1 MGRSSDDR
9 IVEYKGKEVLILGGG
24 DTWEFVRTVIKSALT
39 LLPVGGKYYTHCNGV
54 SAKSAVQYFEKM
66 LNSIGVPIEIEHT
79 EANVPSF
86 CEKWVFYQLTRKEGD
101 ITEDVNGDLTA
112 TEEEKTVE
120 ASVAISTDEKEIKE
134 VEKTEPAKEEKK
146 DDTKRAKASPE
157 KKEDKKGGAKD
168 LKDKLEVSKDKGLTK
183 EKRNLDKKAKKAK

>member
-101 ITEDVNGDLTA
+101 ITEDINGDVTA
-112 TEEEKTVE
+112 GEEEKKVE
-120 ASVAISTDEKEIKE
+120 ASAAISTDEKEIKE

-146 DDTKRAKASPE
+146 DE
-157 KKEDKKGGAKD
+157 KKGGATD
-168 LKDKLEVSKDKGLTK
+168 LKEKLELSKDKGLTK
-183 EKRNLDKKAKKAK
+183 EKSNLDK